1 MVAGGEIFGGR
12 VTTPTCLF
20 VCLTTLDRASS
31 VVCNS
36 LVQKSKMRILV
47 LLASIGAVLC
57 QEEHEEHHH
66 EQSIPAAN
74 DDLHRKLQGSPNM
87 LVMQEEVPDTFYKAR
102 DMFGDLGKGLRLLL
116 RSPSISSKHL
126 SSLITALFDRM
137 HLDNQA
143 ACLLFSCE
151 AVVKLFLT
159 NLVRRA
165 GGFFVLS
172 QMLVAMIAVCGRL
185 GNQLS
190 QGLSKIVEWSFTLLE
205 GLERKKMIYEFWK
218 EVGEGLEEGDIDE
231 DILIELGVLVGA
243 RAFSAGI
250 GCESVKDL
258 REEAFHC

>member
-1 MVAGGEIFGGR
+1 MLWVGETGSETR
-12 VTTPTCLF
+12 VLRKFFWEFTDNDDIKTSW
-20 VCLTTLDRASS
+20 LTFI
-31 VVCNS
+31 VNS
-36 LVQKSKMRILV
+36 NSE
-47 LLASIGAVLC
+47 S
-57 QEEHEEHHH
+57 E
-66 EQSIPAAN
+66 AAN
-74 DDLHRKLQGSPNM
+74 TLFQLLGPSDAELPPHLQHYNSFQQNLHKKLLGRHNM
-87 LVMQEEVPDTFYKAR
+87 FPMQEEVPDTLYKAR

-126 SSLITALFDRM
+126 SSLITALFAGM
-137 HLDNQA
+137 NLDNQA

-159 NLVRRA
+159 NLVRCA

-205 GLERKKMIYEFWK
+205 GLERKKMISEFWK
-218 EVGEGLEEGDIDE
+218 EVGERLEEGDIDE
-231 DILIELGVLVGA
+231 DILIELAVLVGA
-243 RAFSAGI
+243 RAFSAGV

-258 REEAFHC
+258 REEASVEE